1 MARKRRRSRKKNPSG
16 METTLLTTLGVI
28 VGGVGGFVVAS
39 WGCGK
44 LLGTMAED
52 MQSQLPGGQV

>member
-1 MARKRRRSRKKNPSG
+1 